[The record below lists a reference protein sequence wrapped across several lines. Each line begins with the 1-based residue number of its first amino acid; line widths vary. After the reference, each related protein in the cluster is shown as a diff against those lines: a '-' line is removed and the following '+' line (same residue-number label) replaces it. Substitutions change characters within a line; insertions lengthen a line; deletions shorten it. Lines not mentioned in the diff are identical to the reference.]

1 MRYITVS
8 RTRETSG
15 HEVGLTLSGN
25 EKNIILSTF
34 LKRIKS
40 ILNLP
45 DFPKD
50 SFTGIYSRFFLH
62 YSTSNNRTM
71 HQKLKNRI
79 GVLASESDSPVR
91 VGIISCNRE
100 FLKAMKVENRGLSI
114 SGIITKPTKPFK

>member
-1 MRYITVS
+1 MK
-8 RTRETSG
+8 
-15 HEVGLTLSGN
+15 
-25 EKNIILSTF
+25 KNIILSTF

-50 SFTGIYSRFFLH
+50 SLDFFYTIQLQSRSEIYYFIK
-62 YSTSNNRTM
+62 TSNRTM

-91 VGIISCNRE
+91 VGIISCNRRWWISCYCGTLISTACCE
-100 FLKAMKVENRGLSI
+100 QDYQFLGLLQNLQNRLNDPLSYQ
-114 SGIITKPTKPFK
+114 